1 MNMEKVVRKLA
12 VCCLLLFAFAGR
24 MMAQDD
30 PQFVIKRRID
40 AGVTGDH
47 YLAHVVVH
55 LTNPDRDTI
64 VLQDATTFD
73 PETCLWYSGNTR
85 NQEGINHNYYFHD
98 GTNYRFLSAPLT
110 PDAPL
115 SLSDSLIP
123 LNILKN
129 SEHIYYFW
137 DWDWDN
143 KPIDGGGVAR
153 GKEHFGYTTAGSC
166 ANDGYSWGSS
176 DQCWEVYWVEC
187 TQVEGTLKWKLTQ
200 QSHYTLNNPLD
211 LVPNAARFRNVDVTE
226 HDTEILN
233 ESGGLT
239 DLTLESD
246 EMEFNT
252 SQTVTADITTTY
264 TYDTIQPYSKYAFI
278 DKNGTTVTDYAYYYY
293 VGDNGNHS
301 HGPDTLH
308 VSTGNPTYQWS
319 VSSDVAQYLSIAAN
333 NNDPS
338 TATLSYTGA
347 YPPYH
352 QTATVKVTV
361 TYQNG
366 ATQERT
372 ATVLLKTVCHNPS
385 QSAAPVVLYDFVTVS
400 WYETADSYILTW
412 TKSNDE
418 DWNNATSVT
427 VVGSESYTITGLEY
441 NTNYKYKVV
450 AATCNDPNDPEE
462 YNFKT
467 GSEPGLLVFGA
478 VYGGGRMANVGGKT
492 EMAIINCDSIHAVY
506 GGNDIAGVVL
516 DTIAANHA
524 AGYASA
530 NITLG
535 VDANDAY
542 STEFNEGKV
551 SKKVRIGDVYG
562 GGNGYYA
569 YNGVSFAAATTDTDT
584 IAVLPGDSVSYI
596 TPMFTVGKSEYTNT
610 NSVNDTLVL
619 PRISKTAI
627 TVSNNSVKIDSLFG
641 GAKNAFL
648 TYDDYHYAGDSIHI
662 KGGTILAVFGG
673 NNIGG
678 GQGYGKHYIQVDST
692 KIYLHDS
699 IVNTA
704 TTGYGRDFGIRYLFG
719 GGNKVKGSTTEV
731 VINGGQCDTIFGGG
745 NEADVYGAYMTVNV
759 PIEANAGSGVKYGRV
774 YSEAID
780 SYTTDDGI
788 TTKSDYKWDG
798 INGIYNVRTLFG
810 GNNKAPMEKVPH
822 IALTSGSIGTAYG
835 GGNQGDMM
843 ASDSLVITGDD
854 AGTVLVIDGNH
865 VKYGT
870 HVEIKSDSILIDYLY
885 GGCQMSNVYYSTW
898 LEMKKGHVGNVYGG
912 CNVSGDVGS
921 TRINPELVAPN
932 LDDPNLDPQIAR
944 EYFLEYQK
952 VQGATYVVA
961 TGGTVYKNLFGGS
974 NGYYHCNDG
983 LNYKEGID
991 YGDTEHQYIG
1001 KPIPTHNETHA
1012 IINGVTIKGDA
1023 YAGGNLAPVGFNSA
1037 LVGDNA
1043 FPQFVGLASLNM
1055 SNGTVGVENAL
1066 VGGNVYGGGN
1076 MAAVYGSN
1084 EVKVSGGYIY
1094 GALYGGNDHLG
1105 KVADPT
1111 SRALPSEYDYASDGL
1126 TPLSLAKVRTYV
1138 SVTGKPHVNT
1148 VYGGGN
1154 GDYDYTVP
1162 NTYCNP
1168 DDQPIQ
1174 SNTFVD
1180 INIDG
1185 FPNETE
1191 GGRINTV
1198 YGGGNGVT
1206 VTGFIKV
1213 FLNVKGV
1220 DDNTPPVAY
1229 DHVGTIFGGN
1239 NKGSLDILS
1248 DVILLKGQVNT
1259 VYGGC
1264 NKGAMLGSN
1273 VVYGRDS
1280 TRYVNVGSMVRL
1292 RNEYL
1297 ATVNDTLIPSA
1308 VVSNAVY
1315 AGCRMNDVSNNSLVL
1330 VEGGIHTDTTMIFG
1344 GCDISGDVRDNHKA
1358 SRVVITAGT
1367 HDDGPLVG
1375 DVYGG
1380 GNGNYFYEGNK
1391 VYADT
1396 EHEHLIDSIKTGD
1409 ILKPFCDSTSVEMY
1423 GGTATNLYGGGLAGP
1438 CGVTYVLVEGGT
1450 VAESVYGG
1458 GKEAGTEKQHSVSN
1472 SNGST
1477 EIVNNTGNSTVI
1489 VDGGTVNTGIYGGC
1503 HNSGTI
1509 QGNVSVNIHAVCSVN
1524 DTIHDGIYGGGFGA
1538 ATETA
1543 KDVTVTI
1550 DKKNA
1555 DAPTPVIYSDVYG
1568 GSAFGK
1574 VNHTGDGSTGLTKVD
1589 FKNGKLHGTLFGGGK
1604 GGSTPGPND
1613 STLVFGNVKVNIFDG
1628 NLYGGIYGGCN
1639 AKGSVEGNI
1648 EIFVNGGV
1656 VSSDTLYNGTQ
1667 LDTIKNGFV
1676 FGGGFGER
1684 TTTLGNVTVN
1694 VDTLQGST
1702 IKPYIYGDVYGGS
1715 GLGSVNVA
1723 GKSTTVNIL
1732 NGYIKKTTLN
1742 GNDYGGDVYG
1752 GGLGQKSGY
1761 NGATSDIFAKVNGK
1775 VYVNI
1780 GSGVGSDCD
1789 VVLSGN
1795 ATIEGEV
1802 YGCNNLNGSPQDS
1815 VFVNIYKTAHVANP
1829 NNYYIEIPNTGLET
1843 ETDSLNW
1850 LKNLPH
1856 DTVNYAISSVFGGGN
1871 RAAYTPPLT
1880 EAGLPRC
1887 ATVHVWGCKENTI
1900 YNVYGGG
1907 NAANVGDTTANGKPA
1922 NTQVIID
1929 GGRIHQMFGGG
1940 NGYSATANHEDPSA
1954 PNYNPGANIFGT
1966 ASSHVLAGLI
1976 DEVYGGANQWGSIDT
1991 IDLNVMSRECCKAAI
2006 YGKVFG
2012 CANEAPINHSIAT
2025 TVGCGV
2031 GPIGELYGGSN
2042 LADIGMDD
2050 NTEANVTLNVYGGK
2064 YQSVF
2069 GGSKGRR
2076 PGTNNESD
2084 LGKTAHIHGNVT
2096 LNIYGGTIVKAFGGS
2111 DQYGNVFG
2119 TITVN
2124 VDTIQANCPAV
2135 IDTVFGAGNLTYYT
2149 PSKVDGQL
2157 ITSPRVNIING
2168 TVRKAVYGAGMGET
2182 AITRANPLV
2191 IIGDTV
2197 ATHALN
2203 EYRLAIVGNADGV
2216 GDVYGG
2222 GYAGEVKGGPTVNIL
2237 KSNTV
2242 VRHRVFGGGDMASID
2257 STLTT
2262 IVNVYDGTIGY
2273 GIYGGC
2279 HSTGTVADSIAVN
2292 ILGGVLGT
2300 AEAKMPEGIFGG
2312 GYGADTKTDDN
2323 IFVNIEIQNTDT
2335 VFADVYGGSALGEVG
2350 AAGTLAKV
2358 EVKNGST
2365 VKGKIF
2371 GGGMGDSS
2379 TSAMV
2384 TGHTELAIEGTV
2396 LDSIF
2401 GGCNVHGV
2409 VEGNTLVCV
2418 TGSGRLGSA
2427 SPAILANAYGG
2438 GLGQNT
2444 KVKGDVDVTVNGNTA
2459 TVYGDVYGGSAMG
2472 LVNCNDDG
2480 NAQNGYAK
2488 TNVILADGTV
2498 HGSIYGGGHGIGGAD
2513 ANVYGPVTVK
2523 IKGGNVINVFGCN
2536 NTAGAPQDSVSV
2548 LVTGGYMDSI
2558 FGGGNVAAYVL
2569 PSELNTKK
2577 LPFVHV
2583 SGGEVYYKVAGGGN
2597 AANVNGNPYVLISD
2611 GTESPKIGTSTADN
2625 NLSKGIYGGCNTTG
2639 TVTGNVL
2646 VELEGGIIGVEGNG
2660 TTIRNKKANIHGGG
2674 YGQPTQVLG
2683 NVTVNF
2689 GKIYDNVLEH
2699 SETPTLYGDLYGGSA
2714 FGDVNQ
2720 QGQNHSTTV
2729 NILNGAIKSYHGRKQ
2744 LVDQDSVIFG
2754 KAFGGGLGSK
2764 VGDIQ
2769 AKVYGTVQVNVGYA
2783 SNPDYID
2790 TYIGQANL
2798 VECDVFGCNNQNG
2811 SPQQEV
2817 FVDVYQTRH
2826 IPSDSATNYVGTPTY
2841 AINQV
2846 FGGGN
2851 ESDYTVGIKDRVYI
2865 HKCENTIHR
2874 LFGGGNAAKV
2884 YGVELWIDGGRHYW
2898 VFGGGNGERGPAYAA
2913 HIGAGGINIHLGG
2926 GNIQSLF
2933 NGSNENGDVQDG
2945 GSILLT
2951 TYTGCTE
2958 SVIVDHFMGSNQ
2970 TTIYGDIT
2978 ETIGCPSEMRFV
2990 NLYCGSNLS
2999 QIYGNINLTI
3009 KGGVFDRVFGG
3020 SKGSFNN
3027 PNNPPGFQTYESS
3040 IHDNPNTADVIEGHV
3055 NVLVTGGAI
3064 GELFGACDENGNVEG
3079 KVTLTIHKADNEC
3092 GFFIGN
3098 IYGGG
3103 NMTDYVPDTLD
3114 NKTGGLYAYSPE
3126 IKLVRG
3132 IIGGTDSRL
3141 PVLPTNP
3148 NEFVGNVFGGGNE
3161 AHVTSNPRV
3170 IVGDGLDSP
3179 VTVKGN
3185 VFGGGNEGDVNGSP
3199 VVVVVPYTHT
3209 LSYSQPEANVG
3220 VVVVRNRIG
3229 DTLVSGSRIGEG
3241 LDADI
3246 KAIPSVYG
3254 FRFVKWRITGGDGI
3268 IADTTSL
3275 STLFTMGTQ
3284 DGTIEAVFGTATRH
3298 TLTTEVT
3305 PAGSGTITVTDGLGN
3320 ALTSNEISEGAV
3332 LNIVATPTE
3341 NSNYVFE
3348 GWEVTQGNGTV
3359 ANATLP
3365 TTTFTMGTQ
3374 NTTLK
3379 AIFRQQQR
3387 RQQPQR

>member
-1 MNMEKVVRKLA
+1 MEKVVRKLA
-12 VCCLLLFAFAGR
+12 VCCLLLFAFVGSAL
-24 MMAQDD
+24 AQND

-40 AGVTGDH
+40 AGATGDH

-153 GKEHFGYTTAGSC
+153 GKEHFIYTNQVDC
-166 ANDGYSWGSS
+166 AAAHYSWGSS

-187 TQVEGTLKWKLTQ
+187 TQVEGTLKWKLTH
-200 QSHYTLNNPLD
+200 QSHYTLNNPSD
-211 LVPNAARFRNVDVTE
+211 PVPNAARFRNVDVTE

-239 DLTLESD
+239 DLTLEMD
-246 EMEFNT
+246 EM
-252 SQTVTADITTTY
+252 SQGQYQTVTAAITTPY
-264 TYDTIQPYSKYAFI
+264 TYDTIQPYTEYAFI
-278 DKNGTTVTDYAYYYY
+278 EKSGTTVTDYAYYYY

-333 NNDPS
+333 NDDPS

-372 ATVLLKTVCHNPS
+372 ATVLLKTVCHNPT
-385 QSAAPVVLYDFVTVS
+385 QAAAPVVLYDFVTVS
-400 WYETADSYILTW
+400 WHETADSYTLTW
-412 TKSNDE
+412 TKSSDTE
-418 DWNNATSVT
+418 WSNATSVT
-427 VVGSESYTITGLEY
+427 VVGSESYTITGLDY
-441 NTNYKYKVV
+441 NTNYKYKVT
-450 AATCNDPNDPEE
+450 ADCNTGEIFE

-759 PIEANAGSGVKYGRV
+759 PIAANAGTGVKFGRV

-780 SYTTDDGI
+780 SYTENDGI
-788 TTKSDYKWDG
+788 TTKSDYEWDG
-798 INGIYNVRTLFG
+798 ISGIYNVRTLFG

-822 IALTSGSIGTAYG
+822 LALTSGSIGTAYG

-843 ASDSLVITGDD
+843 AYDSLVTGGD

-921 TRINPELVAPN
+921 TRINTELVAPN

-974 NGYYHCNDG
+974 NGYYHCNNG
-983 LNYKEGID
+983 LNYIEGID

-1344 GCDISGDVRDNHKA
+1344 GCDISGDVRDNNRT
-1358 SRVVITAGT
+1358 SRVIITEGT
-1367 HDDGPLVG
+1367 NNGSGGPLVG
-1375 DVYGG
+1375 HVFGG
-1380 GNGNYFYEGNK
+1380 GNGNYFYEDNK
-1391 VYADT
+1391 VYADA
-1396 EHEHLIDSIKTGD
+1396 EHEHLIDTIKIGD

-1438 CGVTYVLVEGGT
+1438 CGETTVLVEGGT
-1450 VAESVYGG
+1450 VNHSVYGG
-1458 GKEAGTEKQHSVSN
+1458 GKEAGTEIEHGITTPGSGNNN
-1472 SNGST
+1472 SST
-1477 EIVNNTGNSTVI
+1477 TVITNTGNSNVTI
-1489 VDGGTVNTGIYGGC
+1489 EGGLVKYGIYGGC

-1509 QGNVSVNIHAVCSVN
+1509 QGNVFVNVYGQVGLPN
-1524 DTIHDGIYGGGFGA
+1524 DSIDDGIYGGGFGV
-1538 ATETA
+1538 ATRTA
-1543 KDVTVTI
+1543 RNVTVTV
-1550 DKKNA
+1550 DKKNSDA
-1555 DAPTPVIYSDVYG
+1555 DAPLIYGDVYG
-1568 GSAFGK
+1568 GSAFGQ
-1574 VNHTGDGSTGLTKVD
+1574 VNNIEEPHGYTEVD
-1589 FKNGKLHGTLFGGGK
+1589 FNDGTLFGYLYGGGK
-1604 GGSTPGPND
+1604 GSDSD
-1613 STLVFGNVKVNIFDG
+1613 STLVNGNVKVNINGG
-1628 NLYGGIYGGCN
+1628 NLRGDIYGGCN
-1639 AKGSVEGNI
+1639 YK
-1648 EIFVNGGV
+1648 GGV
-1656 VSSDTLYNGTQ
+1656 TGDIAVNVKSGTVGSNLSDACAPA
-1667 LDTIKNGFV
+1667 DV
-1676 FGGGFGER
+1676 FGGGFGSQ
-1684 TTTLGNVTVN
+1684 TATSGNIVVTI
-1694 VDTLQGST
+1694 DTIPNST
-1702 IKPYIYGDVYGGS
+1702 NPAPIIYGDVYGGS
-1715 GLGSVNVA
+1715 GYGDVNELNANDSTIVNV
-1723 GKSTTVNIL
+1723 L
-1732 NGYIKKTTLN
+1732 NGTIAKISCDGGTT
-1742 GNDYGGDVYG
+1742 YFGGSVYG
-1752 GGLGQKSGY
+1752 GGLGSADY
-1761 NGATSDIFAKVNGK
+1761 PAHVNGK
-1775 VYVNI
+1775 VFVNI
-1780 GSGVGSDCD
+1780 GALTGPLDDYGFAPSNS
-1789 VVLSGN
+1789 LSGN
-1795 ATIEGEV
+1795 ATIQGEV
-1802 YGCNNLNGSPQDS
+1802 YGCNNVNGTPLDS
-1815 VFVNIYKTAHVANP
+1815 VFVNIYKTAHVTTP
-1829 NNYYIEIPNTGLET
+1829 KNNFYPE
-1843 ETDSLNW
+1843 
-1850 LKNLPH
+1850 LPSGSGTWTL
-1856 DTVNYAISSVFGGGN
+1856 DLLAQNEPDQGYAINAVYGGGN
-1871 RAAYTPPLT
+1871 KASYTATSSSGEPMCT
-1880 EAGLPRC
+1880 
-1887 ATVHVWGCKENTI
+1887 TVHVWGCQENTI
-1900 YNVYGGG
+1900 DYVYGGG
-1907 NAANVGDTTANGKPA
+1907 NAANIGDTLSDGTVSVIANSRL
-1922 NTQVIID
+1922 IID
-1929 GGRIHQMFGGG
+1929 GGRINCSFGGG
-1940 NGYSATANHEDPSA
+1940 NGAGND
-1954 PNYNPGANIFGT
+1954 NPGASIFGT
-1966 ASSHVLAGLI
+1966 ATSQIHAGLI
-1976 DEVYGGANQWGSIDT
+1976 NQVYGGANMKGTINV
-1991 IDLNVMSRECCKAAI
+1991 IDLNVLGDANCNQV

-2012 CANEAPINHSIAT
+2012 CANAADINHSISTTMGTAT
-2025 TVGCGV
+2025 GCTQFPV
-2031 GPIGELYGGSN
+2031 GELYGGSN
-2042 LADIGMDD
+2042 QAYIGNGVD
-2050 NTEANVTLNVYGGK
+2050 NTDASVTLRVYNGT
-2064 YQSVF
+2064 YESVF
-2069 GGSKGRR
+2069 GGSKGV
-2076 PGTNNESD
+2076 PGTPAPIY
-2084 LGKTAHIHGNVT
+2084 GKVFLYLHGGT
-2096 LNIYGGTIVKAFGGS
+2096 IKAAYGGTDV
-2111 DQYGNVFG
+2111 DGNIYD
-2119 TITVN
+2119 TITVV
-2124 VDTIQANCPAV
+2124 VDSISSACPLEL
-2135 IDTVFGAGNLTYYT
+2135 DTVFGAGRTTIYKPNKK
-2149 PSKVDGQL
+2149 SDNEL
-2157 ITSPRVNIING
+2157 ITSPLVYVKNG
-2168 TVRKAVYGAGMGET
+2168 TVRRAVYGGGKGET
-2182 AITRANPLV
+2182 ATTTANPYI
-2191 IIGDTV
+2191 IIGDTTTTN
-2197 ATHALN
+2197 ANNPAK
-2203 EYRLAIVGNADGV
+2203 LAQVGTYDGENYDGGYV
-2216 GDVYGG
+2216 FGG
-2222 GYAGEVKGGPTVNIL
+2222 GFAGKVKGGPTVNVG
-2237 KSNTV
+2237 KSNTMIV
-2242 VRHRVFGGGDMASID
+2242 NSVFGGGDMASID

-2262 IVNVYDGTIGY
+2262 TVNIYDGTIRT

-2279 HSTGTVADSIAVN
+2279 NAEGTVKDSIAVN
-2292 ILGGVLGT
+2292 IYGGVLGT
-2300 AEAKMPEGIFGG
+2300 ADAKMGEGIFGG
-2312 GYGADTKTDDN
+2312 GKGNQTKTDDN
-2323 IFVNIEIQNTDT
+2323 IFVNIETQTTDT

-2350 AAGTLAKV
+2350 ATGTLAKV

-2371 GGGMGDSS
+2371 GGGKGSGADNGNY
-2379 TSAMV
+2379 SATV
-2384 TGHTELAIEGTV
+2384 SGHTELAIEGTV

-2409 VEGNTLVCV
+2409 VEGNTLVGV

-2438 GLGQNT
+2438 GLGQYT
-2444 KVKGDVDVTVNGNTA
+2444 KVKGNVLDSINGDN
-2459 TVYGDVYGGSAMG
+2459 VHIYGDVYGGSAMG
-2472 LVNCNDDG
+2472 LVNCTSEGTIGHNG
-2480 NAQNGYAK
+2480 NTR
-2488 TNVILADGTV
+2488 TNVTLTDGSV
-2498 HGSIYGGGHGIGGAD
+2498 HGSIYGGGHGIDNAE

-2523 IKGGNVINVFGCN
+2523 IKGGHVINVFGCN
-2536 NTAGAPQDSVSV
+2536 NTAGAPQDSVMV

-2646 VELEGGIIGVEGNG
+2646 VELEGGIIGVSDTLTGHNYS
-2660 TTIRNKKANIHGGG
+2660 RDKKANIHGGG
-2674 YGQPTQVLG
+2674 YGQETYVLG

-2689 GKIYDNVLEH
+2689 GKVVFDGNTEAH
-2699 SETPTLYGDLYGGSA
+2699 TKTPTLYGDLYGGSA
-2714 FGDVNQ
+2714 FGNVNADA
-2720 QGQNHSTTV
+2720 NNTTTV
-2729 NILNGAIKSYHGRKQ
+2729 NLLNGTITKYLSSTSNGQ
-2744 LVDQDSVIFG
+2744 GDSLVYG

-2764 VGDIQ
+2764 VGDIR
-2769 AKVYGTVQVNVGYA
+2769 AKVYGKVQVNVGYA
-2783 SNPDYID
+2783 DNPDNLD
-2790 TYIGQANL
+2790 TYVGQANL
-2798 VECDVFGCNNQNG
+2798 VECEVFGCNNQNG
-2811 SPQQEV
+2811 SPQDKV
-2817 FVDVYQTRH
+2817 RVDVYQTRH
-2826 IPSDSATNYVGTPTY
+2826 IQTDSASFTQAGRTY
-2841 AINQV
+2841 AIDQV

-2851 ESDYTVGIKDRVYI
+2851 ESNYTVGIRDSVFV
-2865 HKCENTIHR
+2865 HKCENTIRR
-2874 LFGGGNAAKV
+2874 LFGAGNAADV
-2884 YGVELWIDGGRHYW
+2884 YGVDLKLDGGRFNW
-2898 VFGGGNGERGPAYAA
+2898 VFGGGNGERGPQYAA
-2913 HIGAGGINIHLGG
+2913 NIGAGDIYLHTGG
-2926 GNIQSLF
+2926 GIIDYLVG
-2933 NGSNENGDVQDG
+2933 GSNLNGTVAH
-2945 GSILLT
+2945 IYEE
-2951 TYTGCTE
+2951 TYNGCTE
-2958 SVIVDHFMGSNQ
+2958 SEITNYFLGSNSD
-2970 TTIYGDIT
+2970 TIFGNVTASIDC
-2978 ETIGCPSEMRFV
+2978 ETSQKRYV
-2990 NLYCGSNLS
+2990 NLYCGSNLAP
-2999 QIYGNINLTI
+2999 IYGNIDVTI
-3009 KGGVFDRVFGG
+3009 NGGIFENVFGG
-3020 SKGSFNN
+3020 SRGRKNEPELGPDYAANIYDFTEAYRNAYNAAHEAYPDSLLY
-3027 PNNPPGFQTYESS
+3027 PG
-3040 IHDNPNTADVIEGHV
+3040 DGGHV
-3055 NVLVTGGAI
+3055 NLLIKSGTIGNVFGG
-3064 GELFGACDENGNVEG
+3064 CDRNGNIVG
-3079 KVTLTIHKADNEC
+3079 SINIIVDSTQSEC

-3103 NMTDYVPDTLD
+3103 NMTNYTPTYSNIVHDTVL
-3114 NKTGGLYAYSPE
+3114 TPFIH
-3126 IKLVRG
+3126 IKQG
-3132 IIGGTDSRL
+3132 TIGGISPNL
-3141 PVLPTNP
+3141 PLDYHGEESERPSYA
-3148 NEFVGNVFGGGNE
+3148 GNVFGGGNQGD
-3161 AHVTSNPRV
+3161 VTCSPKI
-3170 IVGDGLDSP
+3170 IVGTVGNATK
-3179 VTVKGN
+3179 VTVKGS
-3185 VFGGGNEGDVNGSP
+3185 VFGGGNLGNVVGSPRVIIVPLTHALTLQQSSHGNIAATDSEGHSVDLSAIGDATTLKLVATPESGHNFVRWTVVEGDGVIKH
-3199 VVVVVPYTHT
+3199 YHT
-3209 LSYSQPEANVG
+3209 A
-3220 VVVVRNRIG
+3220 
-3229 DTLVSGSRIGEG
+3229 
-3241 LDADI
+3241 
-3246 KAIPSVYG
+3246 
-3254 FRFVKWRITGGDGI
+3254 
-3268 IADTTSL
+3268 TTP
-3275 STLFTMGTQ
+3275 FTMGSKDTK
-3284 DGTIEAVFGTATRH
+3284 ITA
-3298 TLTTEVT
+3298 EF
-3305 PAGSGTITVTDGLGN
+3305 D
-3320 ALTSNEISEGAV
+3320 
-3332 LNIVATPTE
+3332 
-3341 NSNYVFE
+3341 
-3348 GWEVTQGNGTV
+3348 
-3359 ANATLP
+3359 
-3365 TTTFTMGTQ
+3365 
-3374 NTTLK
+3374 
-3379 AIFRQQQR
+3379 
-3387 RQQPQR
+3387 